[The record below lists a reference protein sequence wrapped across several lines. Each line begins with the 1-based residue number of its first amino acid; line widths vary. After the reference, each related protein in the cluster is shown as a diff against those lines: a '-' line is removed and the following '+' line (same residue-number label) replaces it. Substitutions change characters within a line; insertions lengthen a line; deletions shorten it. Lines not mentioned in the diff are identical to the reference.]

1 MESRD
6 EEYEQAVLNVLD
18 HEMAELQLQKSP
30 DTQTNELDSL
40 VNSLLEQVRTE
51 SDF

>member
-1 MESRD
+1 VESRD

-18 HEMAELQLQKSP
+18 HEMAELQLHESP
-30 DTQTNELDSL
+30 ESLPNELDSL
-40 VNSLLEQVRTE
+40 VRSLLEQVGVE